1 MSTNKTLLA
10 VALSAGL
17 FSAGMAHATIIS
29 SNTGLAAYDHLVNF
43 SNPSLANSTVVTNQY
58 SALGLTF
65 SATAGGAVRANGCG
79 VGYFDGTG
87 FGFLGDT
94 LSTLGP
100 GCNPNSVNNNAF
112 SLMFA
117 NDISA
122 ASMSLYSYRGFG
134 GIPSFSTY
142 LNGALV
148 ETFLHDA
155 AADADLRFLSSNY
168 GTGVLTFT
176 GVFDEIRYQEGNAEN
191 YLVFDNVA
199 WVDHATVPEP
209 ASLAL
214 MGLGLLGL
222 AGVRRKKQNR
232 GA

>member
-1 MSTNKTLLA
+1 MS
-10 VALSAGL
+10 
-17 FSAGMAHATIIS
+17 
-29 SNTGLAAYDHLVNF
+29 
-43 SNPSLANSTVVTNQY
+43 
-58 SALGLTF
+58 
-65 SATAGGAVRANGCG
+65 
-79 VGYFDGTG
+79 
-87 FGFLGDT
+87 GDT
-94 LSTLGP
+94 LNTFGP
-100 GCNPNSVNNNAF
+100 GCSINSTNDAF
-112 SLMFA
+112 SLMFS
-117 NDISA
+117 NDVSA
-122 ASMSLYSYRGFG
+122 ASMSLFSVRAYG

-155 AADADLRFLSSNY
+155 AADGGYGTLYSSY

-176 GVFDEIRYQEGNAEN
+176 GVFDEIRYQEGNASN

-214 MGLGLLGL
+214 MGLGLLDL
-222 AGVRRKKQNR
+222 AGARRKKQHR